1 MDHDFATQKAET
13 FSVYAD
19 LQAGHVLPDEADI
32 DYFFVPLDAA
42 ADWRPLAEAL
52 GREDFECEFF
62 PRSDDMPEPYL
73 MATLRDQIVSAS
85 GIWIGEEIATRIALA
100 HGFRPDGWGLMS
112 D

>member
-19 LQAGHVLPDEADI
+19 LQAGHGLPDEADI

-52 GREDFECEFF
+52 GRVERIGPFESAGLAEAASPARHVESLIAICEE
-62 PRSDDMPEPYL
+62 ML
-73 MATLRDQIVSAS
+73 
-85 GIWIGEEIATRIALA
+85 G
-100 HGFRPDGWGLMS
+100 RPA
-112 D
+112 